1 MNKSSVI
8 FLILLISTG
17 CSTPKDSKEIE
28 SWDFRGD
35 CKDEKCAHSSG
46 GIPIFTGRPSRK
58 PVHLSGHCMFTKP
71 GDDYK
76 YPIRHTRIK
85 VQQKGR
91 TLAEA
96 GTDINGYF
104 EISAHLDSGNYE
116 LVMDSP
122 KYSARLPL
130 EISKPRITGLL
141 LIAK

>member
-1 MNKSSVI
+1 
-8 FLILLISTG
+8 
-17 CSTPKDSKEIE
+17 
-28 SWDFRGD
+28 
-35 CKDEKCAHSSG
+35 
-46 GIPIFTGRPSRK
+46 
-58 PVHLSGHCMFTKP
+58 MFTKP